1 MERFKRPLASIWLFC
16 LCGLAFA
23 QAKPESVLSGR
34 VLLEDGQPAAE
45 AMVEISPVGIRG
57 NRDEQRV
64 QCDET
69 GSFKM
74 AGIAPGTYSITALAP
89 GYVSADAD
97 STRLY
102 RPGEMATLRLVKGGV
117 ITGRIVDATGEPL
130 VGVQVKIQRSR
141 NLTGKSVR
149 NGESSMWGDQFQT
162 DDRGIY
168 RVYGLLPGF
177 YIVGVEST
185 SVERWMGGG
194 GDEAPTYYPS
204 TTRDAAMEITV
215 RPGDEVT
222 GIDIRYRGDQG
233 HAISGMVSGAT
244 DSSQP
249 FRSAGLTLLHA
260 ATGQIIASSSADQS
274 KAFVFFGIPDG
285 EYELYA
291 RMGGQKEESGAG
303 SAPQRVSVKG
313 ADVTGLNLRMTA
325 YGSINGRVVLE
336 PAKSGEARCE
346 TKTPPSVE
354 EILVRSKSLLRNP
367 RSLNSLLAE
376 VDEAADRPLAPNEK
390 GEFTLL
396 NLEPDAYRI
405 EPDLPGESWFVRSIT
420 LPASGAA
427 KTKTDVARSPLNL
440 KAGEKLSGLEITL
453 AEGAASLSGRVAPK
467 ESKEN
472 GNLLNN
478 LRVHLI
484 PAETTAADDVL
495 RYREDFAE
503 KDGSFEFKHL
513 APGKYRLL
521 ARSIP
526 DTEKDKSRPA
536 AFDATERLK
545 LRKDAEAANNEIE
558 LKPCQRVKDHVL
570 RW

>member
-1 MERFKRPLASIWLFC
+1 MKRFKLAFVSIWLFC
-16 LCGLAFA
+16 LCGLSFA

-34 VLLEDGQPAAE
+34 VLLEDGQPAAG
-45 AMVEISPVGIRG
+45 AMVEITPVGIRG
-57 NRDEQRV
+57 NRDEQKV

-69 GSFKM
+69 GSFKL
-74 AGIAPGTYSITALAP
+74 AGVAPGSYSISALAP
-89 GYVSADAD
+89 GYVSVDEA
-97 STRLY
+97 STRHY
-102 RPGEMATLRLVKGGV
+102 RPGETATIRLVKGGV
-117 ITGRIVDATGEPL
+117 ITGRIVDSTSEPF
-130 VGVQVKIQRSR
+130 VGAQVKIQRLR
-141 NLTGKSVR
+141 DLNGKTVR

-168 RVYGLLPGF
+168 RVYGLLPGI
-177 YIVGVEST
+177 YIVGIESN
-185 SVERWMGGG
+185 SIERWVGGG
-194 GDEAPTYYPS
+194 GNEAPTYYPS

-222 GIDIRYRGDQG
+222 GIDLRFRGDQG
-233 HAISGMVSGAT
+233 HAISGIVSGAT

-249 FRSAGLTLLHA
+249 FRSAGISLLHA
-260 ATGQIIASSSADQS
+260 ASRQIIASSSADQS

-285 EYELYA
+285 EYEIYA
-291 RMGGQKEESGAG
+291 RMSGRNDESGSAC
-303 SAPQRVSVKG
+303 APQRVSVKG
-313 ADVTGLNLRMTA
+313 TDVTGLNLRMVA
-325 YGSINGRVVLE
+325 YGMINGRVILE
-336 PAKSGEARCE
+336 PAKSGEAKCE
-346 TKTPPSVE
+346 TKAQLSVE

-376 VDEAADRPLAPNEK
+376 VDEATDRPIAPNEK

-396 NLEPDAYRI
+396 NLEPDTYRI
-405 EPDLPGESWFVRSIT
+405 EPDLPGETWFIRSIT

-427 KTKTDVARSPLNL
+427 NTKMDAARSPITL

-453 AEGAASLSGRVAPK
+453 AEGAASLSGRVTAK
-467 ESKEN
+467 ET
-472 GNLLNN
+472 GNLPAN
-478 LRVHLI
+478 LRVHLV
-484 PAETTAADDVL
+484 PAEATAADDVL
-495 RYREDFAE
+495 RYHEDFTE

-521 ARSIP
+521 ARSIT

-558 LKPCQRVKDHVL
+558 FKPCQRVKDHVL

>member
-34 VLLEDGQPAAE
+34 VLLEDGQPAAG
-45 AMVEISPVGIRG
+45 ATVEISPVGIRG

-102 RPGEMATLRLVKGGV
+102 RPGEMATLRVVKGGV

-194 GDEAPTYYPS
+194 GDEAPTYSPS

-222 GIDIRYRGDQG
+222 GIDVRFRGDTG
-233 HAISGMVSGAT
+233 HAISGTVT
-244 DSSQP
+244 
-249 FRSAGLTLLHA
+249 GLTELSAQYSGFNVRLLNA
-260 ATGQIIASSSADQS
+260 QTKEFVSDAFVNQT
-274 KAFVFFGIPDG
+274 KTFVFFGIPDG
-285 EYELYA
+285 EYELYS
-291 RMGGQKEESGAG
+291 RIPRRKEETGSG
-303 SAPQRVSVKG
+303 SIPQRVSVKG
-313 ADVTGLNLRMTA
+313 ADVTGLNLRLTA
-325 YGSINGRVVLE
+325 YGSINGRMILE
-336 PAKSGEARCE
+336 PAKSGEAKCE
-346 TKTPPSVE
+346 TKAQPSVE

-376 VDEAADRPLAPNEK
+376 VDEASDRPIAPNEK

-396 NLEPDAYRI
+396 NLEPDTYRL
-405 EPDLPGESWFVRSIT
+405 EPDLPGETWFVRSIT
-420 LPASGAA
+420 LPANGAA

-440 KAGEKLSGLEITL
+440 KAGEKISGLEITL
-453 AEGAASLSGRVAPK
+453 AEGAASLSGRVT
-467 ESKEN
+467 SKEN
-472 GNLLNN
+472 GNLPNS

-484 PAETTAADDVL
+484 PAETTTADDVL

-521 ARSIP
+521 ARSIT
-526 DTEKDKSRPA
+526 DTEKNQSRPA

-545 LRKDAEAANNEIE
+545 LRKDAEAANNELE
-558 LKPCQRVKDHVL
+558 LKPCQRIKDYAL